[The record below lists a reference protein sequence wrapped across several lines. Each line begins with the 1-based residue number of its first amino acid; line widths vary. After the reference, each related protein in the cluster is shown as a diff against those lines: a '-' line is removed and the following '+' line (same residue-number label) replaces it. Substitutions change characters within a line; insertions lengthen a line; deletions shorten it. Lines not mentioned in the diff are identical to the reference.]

1 VYLPLFRNKNNL
13 NKSLI
18 KKERMGSSVQN
29 RKILLWASFFT
40 IAAAGVGFAV
50 RGAILVDWAN
60 QFGFTMTELGTI
72 TGGGFVGFG
81 VVIIIFSLVAD
92 KIGYKRLLKLA
103 FILHILSYIV
113 TVATVFVYDAMGR
126 EAAYWCLYW
135 GTFLFAV
142 GNGVCESVINP
153 LVATLFPKE
162 KTHYLNILHAGWPA
176 GMIVGGLLSI
186 ALHGLISWEMLM
198 SFFLVPVLI
207 YAYMMRNQ
215 KFPVSEAKAAGVSY
229 KVMFLQFA
237 SPILLFLLV
246 LHALIGY
253 VELGTDMWIQ
263 NITGTILED
272 PTKGILLFVYASLLM
287 FVLRFFAGPIVHR
300 ISPLGL
306 LFVSAVLACIGL
318 FTLGNATTGI
328 IMILAVTIYGVGK
341 TFFWPTMLGVVGER
355 FPKGGAVVMGIIGGV
370 GMLSAGLLG
379 GPGIGYK
386 QDYFASEKIKTEAVA
401 SYKRYKSETKNNFLF
416 FDAIQGLDG
425 SKVGVLKDNGKQLE
439 EDIKR
444 WESSGR
450 VLSSSKGLSSLKK
463 WWESVKNYESQDR
476 KPVNEAGFYGA
487 GKALVV
493 TAIVPAIMAVGFL
506 ILILYFKKKGGY
518 KSVEIE
524 S

>member
-1 VYLPLFRNKNNL
+1 ME
-13 NKSLI
+13 SI
-18 KKERMGSSVQN
+18 VQN

-40 IAAAGVGFAV
+40 IVAAGVGFAV

-81 VVIIIFSLVAD
+81 VVIIIFSLLAD
-92 KIGYKRLLKLA
+92 RIGYKRLLKLA
-103 FILHILSYIV
+103 FILHILSYII
-113 TVATVFVYDAMGR
+113 TVATVFVYDSFGR

-162 KTHYLNILHAGWPA
+162 KTHYLNVLHAGWPG

-186 ALHGLISWEMLM
+186 AFHDYMSWELLM
-198 SFFLVPVLI
+198 SFFLIPVLI

-215 KFPVSEAKAAGVSY
+215 KFPVSEAKAAGVSS
-229 KVMFLQFA
+229 KVMLLQFA
-237 SPILLFLLV
+237 SPVLLFLVV
-246 LHALIGY
+246 LHALVGY
-253 VELGTDMWIQ
+253 VELGTDSWIQ
-263 NITGTILED
+263 NITGTILQD
-272 PTKGILLFVYASLLM
+272 PTKGILLFVYASALM
-287 FVLRFFAGPIVHR
+287 FVLRFFAGPIVHK

-306 LFVSAVLACIGL
+306 LFTSSILACIGL
-318 FTLGNATTGI
+318 YTLGNSTTGLVMI
-328 IMILAVTIYGVGK
+328 IAVTIYGIGK

-355 FPKGGAVVMGIIGGV
+355 FPKGGAVTMGIIGGI

-386 QDYFASEKIKTEAVA
+386 QDYFASEKIKTESVA
-401 SYKRYKSETKNNFLF
+401 SYERYRSEAKNNFLF

-425 SKVGVLKDNGKQLE
+425 SKVGVLKDNGEQLDA
-439 EDIKR
+439 DIKR
-444 WESSGR
+444 WKSTGR
-450 VLSSSKGLSSLKK
+450 ELNESKGLTELKT
-463 WWESVKNYESQDR
+463 WWASVKEYANED
-476 KPVNEAGFYGA
+476 KEPVSEAGFYGA
-487 GKALVV
+487 GRALVV
-493 TAIVPAIMAVGFL
+493 TAIIPAIMAIGFL
-506 ILILYFKKKGGY
+506 ILILYFKSKGGY
-518 KSVEIE
+518 KSVEID

>member
-1 VYLPLFRNKNNL
+1 MDNTT
-13 NKSLI
+13 
-18 KKERMGSSVQN
+18 QN

-40 IAAAGVGFAV
+40 IVAAGVGFAV

-81 VVIIIFSLVAD
+81 VVIILFSLIAD
-92 KIGYKRLLKLA
+92 RVGYKKLLMLA
-103 FILHILSYIV
+103 FVLHILSYFV
-113 TVATVFVYDAMGR
+113 TIATVFVYESMGR

-162 KTHYLNILHAGWPA
+162 KTHYLNILHAGWPG
-176 GMIVGGLLSI
+176 GMIVGGLVSI
-186 ALHGLISWEMLM
+186 AFHDMVSWEVLM
-198 SFFLVPVLI
+198 SFFLIPVLV

-215 KFPVSEAKAAGVSY
+215 KFPVSEAKAAGISY
-229 KVMFLQFA
+229 KEMFFQFL

-246 LHALIGY
+246 LQALIGY

-263 NITGTILED
+263 NITGNILQD
-272 PTKGILLFVYASLLM
+272 PTKGIMLFIYASALM

-306 LFVSAVLACIGL
+306 LLVSAILATIGL

-328 IMILAVTIYGVGK
+328 IMIVAVTIYGIGK

-355 FPKGGAVVMGIIGGV
+355 FPKGGAITMGIIGGV

-386 QDYFASEKIKTEAVA
+386 QDYFASEKIKVE
-401 SYKRYKSETKNNFLF
+401 SYDSYERYRSDVKNKFLF
-416 FDAIQGLDG
+416 FEAIQGLDG
-425 SKVGVLKDNGKQLE
+425 SKVGVLKDDSAQLNA
-439 EDIKR
+439 DIER
-444 WESSGR
+444 WTNSGR
-450 VLSSSKGLSSLKK
+450 KLSNSKGLSSLND
-463 WWESVKNYESQDR
+463 WWAKTKMFADEDR
-476 KPVNEAGFYGA
+476 KPVEDARFYGA
-487 GKALVV
+487 GRALVV
-493 TAIVPAIMAVGFL
+493 TAIVPALMGIGFF
-506 ILILYFKKKGGY
+506 ILILYFRKTGGY
-518 KSVEIE
+518 KSVEI
-524 S
+524 